1 MSFSDFKSLV
11 PLFYSAVMVPFT
23 APLSLVPVSLSN
35 CQLAYDWFC
44 YIMVNA
50 YWHSKCIVFLGRRN
64 ILLCHNGVQSTLVAQ
79 IVFSLRRICNL
90 CVKVVAYQLQGP
102 SNTIGEF
109 NSVFVCNGYIINS
122 DEQAVQSQRLWLGWQ
137 LITISLSAICGK
149 LFSSCNQSLNGIVI
163 HHPS

>member
-1 MSFSDFKSLV
+1 M
-11 PLFYSAVMVPFT
+11 
-23 APLSLVPVSLSN
+23 
-35 CQLAYDWFC
+35 
-44 YIMVNA
+44 
-50 YWHSKCIVFLGRRN
+50 
-64 ILLCHNGVQSTLVAQ
+64 LCHNGVQSTLVAQ

-137 LITISLSAICGK
+137 LITISLS
-149 LFSSCNQSLNGIVI
+149 VI
-163 HHPS
+163 NVENCFTHVISHGMLLLSIMMT